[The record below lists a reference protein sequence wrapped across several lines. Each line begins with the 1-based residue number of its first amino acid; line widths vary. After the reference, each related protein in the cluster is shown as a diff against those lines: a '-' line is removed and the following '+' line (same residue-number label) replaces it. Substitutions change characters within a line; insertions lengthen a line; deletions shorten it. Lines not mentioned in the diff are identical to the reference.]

1 MTRQSGFMRSVA
13 AAMATCAIAA
23 MGLLS
28 SCSSKSS
35 ETPTTTPSPPTEKSM
50 TQEGP
55 NSFAP
60 TEHGTTP
67 TLGANNNNTVSVP
80 HPPGPPPGPGGEPGG
95 PGAGRR

>member
-1 MTRQSGFMRSVA
+1 
-13 AAMATCAIAA
+13 
-23 MGLLS
+23 
-28 SCSSKSS
+28 
-35 ETPTTTPSPPTEKSM
+35 M